1 MSEAEELADL
11 AARTGVSFILTQTYT
26 GYPMVREARVL
37 VERGAIGQVRHV
49 QVEYLQ
55 DWLVGPVEQAGQKQ
69 AIWRTDPKL
78 SGEGGC
84 IADIGTHA
92 ALLHKSREGFIS

>member
-1 MSEAEELADL
+1 
-11 AARTGVSFILTQTYT
+11 
-26 GYPMVREARVL
+26 MVREARVL